1 MIRTLV
7 GVAGVRDAVSDA
19 PIEGFAADRVTPSM
33 SQLVIVAMLTPA
45 DLAHVSLGSSR
56 KLPVAAF
63 TNTGVHCFEC

>member
-45 DLAHVSLGSSR
+45 ERPFCLVGSKR
-56 KLPVAAF
+56 
-63 TNTGVHCFEC
+63 